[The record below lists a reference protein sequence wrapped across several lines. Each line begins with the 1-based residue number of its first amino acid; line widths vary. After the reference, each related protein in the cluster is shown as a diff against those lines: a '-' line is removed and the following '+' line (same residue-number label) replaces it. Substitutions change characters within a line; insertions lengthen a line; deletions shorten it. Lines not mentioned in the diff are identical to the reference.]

1 MSDVTLVDSEQL
13 ISDFLH
19 ERRLALVRS
28 QETKGLKASGRSAE
42 KLTVLLI
49 NPTLGQLIDVAG
61 YFYYQEHGRG
71 PGKSPTFDDIYEWL
85 GLKKYGLNWDYTT
98 TVSRP
103 VGHVS
108 KEDIGLGLQNHKYE
122 EVTITPEERRI
133 QMAWGI
139 LTNIRK
145 KGTYTHR
152 NGRTNV
158 LTDAFTKESMQKF
171 LNKVGATYKLAI
183 KTDVVNEL
191 RQIQK

>member
-1 MSDVTLVDSEQL
+1 MLDIDQIESEQL

-28 QETKGLKASGRSAE
+28 QDSKGLRASGKSAE

-49 NPTLGQLIDVAG
+49 TPTLGQLIDVAG
-61 YFYYQEHGRG
+61 YFYFQEHGRG

-108 KEDIGLGLQNHKYE
+108 KEDIGLGLQNHRYE
-122 EVTITPEERRI
+122 EVTIAPEERRI
-133 QMAWGI
+133 QMTWGI

-145 KGTYTHR
+145 KGTYTFR
-152 NGRTNV
+152 NGRTHV

-171 LNKVGATYKLAI
+171 LNKVGVTYKLAI
-183 KTDVVNEL
+183 KTDIVNEL
-191 RQIQK
+191 KLIQK